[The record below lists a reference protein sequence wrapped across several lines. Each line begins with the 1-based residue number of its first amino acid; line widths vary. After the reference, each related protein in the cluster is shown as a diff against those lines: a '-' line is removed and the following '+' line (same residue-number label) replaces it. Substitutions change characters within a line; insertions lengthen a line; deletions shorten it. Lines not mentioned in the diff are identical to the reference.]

1 MRLIS
6 GIFGLALL
14 LMAGPAFAVP
24 ASYPACSKPDG
35 SFSVFLHR
43 FTNDLQFQRS
53 RLTLPLVARLGDG
66 VTTQAATELW
76 DMKHIK
82 ELKDPLIYSDA
93 GRRKGHISQSVD
105 LVHKTPSIAE
115 VWQAEDSEGD
125 AIKLQYWFRQQRGCW
140 DLTEFDDWGE

>member
-14 LMAGPAFAVP
+14 LTAGPAFAVP
-24 ASYPACSKPDG
+24 ASYSACGKPDG
-35 SFSVFLHR
+35 SFAVFLHR
-43 FTNDLQFQRS
+43 FTNDLQFQHS
-53 RLTLPLVARLGDG
+53 RLAPPLVARSGDG
-66 VTTQAATELW
+66 VTTEATTELW

-105 LVHKTPSIAE
+105 LVHETPGIAE
-115 VWQAEDSEGD
+115 VWQAEDGEGD
-125 AIKLQYWFRQQRGCW
+125 AIKLQYWFRKQRGCW